1 MSEKDKKDVAE
12 MVKTAKYL
20 AKKDPLGLALAKN
33 TIDTLKARADMEMR
47 MEDKEDAKNNTK
59 P

>member
-47 MEDKEDAKNNTK
+47 VEDPEDAKDNTET
-59 P
+59 

>member
-12 MVKTAKYL
+12 MVKAAKYL

-47 MEDKEDAKNNTK
+47 MEDQEDAKNNT
-59 P
+59 

>member
-12 MVKTAKYL
+12 MVKTSKYL

-47 MEDKEDAKNNTK
+47 MEDKEDAKNNT
-59 P
+59 

>member
-47 MEDKEDAKNNTK
+47 MEDQEDAKDNTET
-59 P
+59 